1 MRWPEW
7 AERFRPTLRY
17 WMETEVHVYAF
28 AVAACVLLSFFPFLI
43 VILAFCRHVLNWRA
57 AADALNLALSDYFP
71 GALGE
76 FIQRNLWVTVAD
88 RGELPVVSL
97 LLLLFV
103 ANGIFEPLEVAFNR
117 AWGVP
122 KHRSFLRNQLVSFAL
137 ILVCGTLALASTTFA
152 ALNQEIWRKLLGP
165 SSWLLTAVGLAAFK
179 LAAIPV
185 SILILLLVYWLL
197 PNRRIRARDV
207 VPAAVV
213 VGLALEILKYVNL
226 LTWPL
231 LRVKLS
237 REYGPFVY
245 SASILLWSFFAA
257 MIVLAGAEWS
267 ARKARAREQ
276 AAGGSVPDFPD
287 AQLQL
292 HPEADRLEE
301 KFTSQPYS
309 EVLGDGQRQQS
320 HAS

>member
-1 MRWPEW
+1 MRHLGMRASEW
-7 AERFRPTLRY
+7 MERARPTLRY

-43 VILAFCRHVLNWRA
+43 VILAFCRHVLEWRA
-57 AADALNLALSDYFP
+57 AVEVLNLALTDYFP

-76 FIQRNLWVTVAD
+76 FIQRNLRVTVAD
-88 RGELPVVSL
+88 RGEVPIVSL
-97 LLLLFV
+97 VLLLFA

-122 KHRSFLRNQLVSFAL
+122 KHRSFSRNQLISFAL
-137 ILVCGTLALASTTFA
+137 ILICGSLALVSTTFA
-152 ALNQEIWRKLLGP
+152 ALNREIWGKVLGP
-165 SSWLLTAVGLAAFK
+165 SSPLLTVVGLAAFK

-185 SILILLLVYWLL
+185 SILILLLVYWML
-197 PNRRIRARDV
+197 PNRKINPRDV
-207 VPAAVV
+207 APAAVA

-231 LRVKLS
+231 LRAKLA

-245 SASILLWSFFAA
+245 SASILLWSFVAA

-267 ARKARAREQ
+267 ARRALARRPAQREPEPLPSP
-276 AAGGSVPDFPD
+276 AATP
-287 AQLQL
+287 LQL
-292 HPEADRLEE
+292 HLEADRLEE
-301 KFTSQPYS
+301 KLTS
-309 EVLGDGQRQQS
+309 
-320 HAS
+320 